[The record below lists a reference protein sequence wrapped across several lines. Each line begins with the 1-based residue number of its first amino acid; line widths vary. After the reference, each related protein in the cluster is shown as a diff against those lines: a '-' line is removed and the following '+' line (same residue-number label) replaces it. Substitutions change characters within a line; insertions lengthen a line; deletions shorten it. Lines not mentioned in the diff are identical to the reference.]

1 MIIINDEERI
11 AIGEDLIMVRKS
23 IEQSLS
29 GISCSWNEYLS
40 IMRQLKRIFDKHPEL
55 LKDFGIANFKVPGN
69 IKLQNAPESFRHKI
83 LSMILPVMDELVKA
97 KENDWGLNEKNEID
111 ESYSVLQF
119 VATKC
124 MSIVNQLPTSI

>member
-11 AIGEDLIMVRKS
+11 AIGENLIMVRKS

-40 IMRQLKRIFDKHPEL
+40 IMRQLKRIFDKHPGL

-69 IKLQNAPESFRHKI
+69 IKLQNSPESFRHKI
-83 LSMILPVMDELVKA
+83 LSMVLPVMDELVKA